1 MDLKSLPTLH
11 NDSDKRQR
19 WRNISA
25 NVICKLSL
33 REGYYIY
40 IPLNNFVGST
50 FSMAS
55 LVLHGT
61 TLSLP
66 VPHSLRQ
73 ASTFRILP
81 ITFPLADRF
90 FSGSAL

>member
-1 MDLKSLPTLH
+1 MELKSLPTLH
-11 NDSDKRQR
+11 NDTDKRQR
-19 WRNISA
+19 LRNVSA

-33 REGYYIY
+33 ISKVREGYYIY

-61 TLSLP
+61 SVLRLAFPYRTLFAKRA
-66 VPHSLRQ
+66 HSGLSQ
-73 ASTFRILP
+73 
-81 ITFPLADRF
+81 
-90 FSGSAL
+90 